1 MGVQLVTGDIARRC
15 IEQRGDAVDDGGAG
29 VLDGGGLHPRGTPH
43 TRRLCVEAELR
54 PRPGLAGPLPVAHIA
69 IVRAVDL
76 ANGLLLHGDALH
88 GLDGDHGRHTD
99 AVPCRDGAAQRG
111 AVHVVIRRVGDVLL
125 ADGLDGQPQLVADG
139 LAGVPRIGGLE
150 LGRVG
155 DLLLKLLGGQ
165 TAAVGLGQ
173 CQAVILYI
181 IAVCALD
188 AGQLVA
194 AARRPRPPTR
204 ISSRWPP

>member
-1 MGVQLVTGDIARRC
+1 MGVQLVAGDIACRR
-15 IEQRGDAVDDGGAG
+15 IEQRGDTVDDGGAG
-29 VLDGGGLHPRGTPH
+29 VLHGGGLHH
-43 TRRLCVEAELR
+43 MELR
-54 PRPGLAGPLPVAHIA
+54 IRLAGQLPVAHIA

-88 GLDGDHGRHTD
+88 RLDGDHGRHTD
-99 AVPCRDGAAQRG
+99 AVPCRDGASQRG
-111 AVHVVIRRVGDVLL
+111 AVHVVIRRIGDVLL

-165 TAAVGLGQ
+165 AAAVGFGQ

-194 AARRPRPPTR
+194 GAGGPSNPTLQDR
-204 ISSRWPP
+204 RWPP